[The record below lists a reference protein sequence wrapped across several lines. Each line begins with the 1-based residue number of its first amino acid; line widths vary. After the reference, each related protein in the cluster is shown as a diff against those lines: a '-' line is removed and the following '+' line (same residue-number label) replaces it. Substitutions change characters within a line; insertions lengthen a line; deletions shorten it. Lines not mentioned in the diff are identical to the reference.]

1 MSDYIF
7 NEKLFIQQL
16 VENQS
21 IDANKQ
27 NGAIVILAKYCYH
40 ILKHNEKQAYSY
52 IVKYM
57 KAHAAAFNEQDSLF
71 AIKSAIRK
79 ARKTTLKHI
88 EHVPITQKEL
98 QTIASIGDIK
108 QEKLAFVLLADA
120 KYQTQVNGYLKSVS
134 YLSIAQLFKLARVP
148 CPYKERALM
157 TSFLYEDRKTGALA
171 VKEPTGKKFRWK
183 LTYAS
188 YDSDDQV
195 VLKLGEN
202 NYKELAF
209 TYLNWKEGGYK
220 ECKSCGK
227 LFKAKANAQYCKKCA
242 PKEEPLKYKII
253 HCVDC
258 GCEVY
263 IKPKDNQT
271 DRCNECYQAYR
282 KEKVKENV
290 HRYRDN
296 VISTNPV

>member
-7 NEKLFIQQL
+7 NEKLFIQNL
-16 VENQS
+16 VENQVV
-21 IDANKQ
+21 DTNKQ
-27 NGAIVILAKYCYH
+27 NGAITLLAKYCHH
-40 ILKHNEKQAYSY
+40 IKKYNEKESYTY

-57 KAHAAAFNEQDSLF
+57 KTHAAVFNEQDSLSS
-71 AIKSAIRK
+71 IKSAIRK

-88 EHVPITQKEL
+88 EYVPITQKEL
-98 QTIASIGDIK
+98 QTIAALGDIK

-120 KYQTQVNGYLKSVS
+120 KYQTQVNGHLKSVS

-157 TSFLYEDRKTGALA
+157 TSFLYTDRETGALA
-171 VKEPTGKKFRWK
+171 VKEPTGKKSRWK

-188 YDSDDQV
+188 YDSEDEV
-195 VLKLGEN
+195 VLMLNEN

-227 LFKAKANAQYCKKCA
+227 LFKAKTSAQYCKKCA
-242 PKEEPLKYKII
+242 PKYRPMEIKTII
-253 HCVDC
+253 CPDC
-258 GCEVY
+258 GEEFVINGIVKNKYRCDECQEKY
-263 IKPKDNQT
+263 IRILKTEKQ
-271 DRCNECYQAYR
+271 REYR
-282 KEKVKENV
+282 K
-290 HRYRDN
+290 
-296 VISTNPV
+296 